1 MDYLLNDLKVI
12 DAASFLAGPGAAT
25 VMADYGAQVIKVEP
39 LSYRRNSCCR
49 KVLSSVFSGL
59 RCSRGSR

>member
-25 VMADYGAQVIKVEP
+25 VMADYGAQVIKT
-39 LSYRRNSCCR
+39 CR
-49 KVLSSVFSGL
+49 IGP
-59 RCSRGSR
+59 